1 MQRFVSRHFSRDD
14 ISTGR
19 SSSSASAV
27 SYEFQNKSEV
37 IMMADQGTGQANGG
51 LPEVCTGGDGGLEDG
66 SGECGVCLPRRIS
79 DQAELERA
87 GANDVDQVMSR
98 PTRRSGPNRCAA
110 AALAEVAG
118 ARVSYVRRPERL
130 GACWRLRQ
138 SKAVLSA
145 LTRRIHE
152 RMTEGVAHGRVTR
165 DQRTFPVLCR
175 LQRSNLSERRLN

>member
-1 MQRFVSRHFSRDD
+1 M
-14 ISTGR
+14 R
-19 SSSSASAV
+19 SVPPAS
-27 SYEFQNKSEV
+27 N
-37 IMMADQGTGQANGG
+37 
-51 LPEVCTGGDGGLEDG
+51 
-66 SGECGVCLPRRIS
+66 LPRLRCRA

-118 ARVSYVRRPERL
+118 ARFSYVRRPERL

-152 RMTEGVAHGRVTR
+152 RMTEGVAHGRVTATSAR
-165 DQRTFPVLCR
+165 FRFFADFKEVISQNDV
-175 LQRSNLSERRLN
+175 